1 MQEDVPEYHYTV
13 ERLPPSRV
21 GHRWGWQLFHGD
33 RLVAGGWHLGEHRAL
48 LAIRSA
54 ASRAAHQRLG
64 VRALRPDR
72 ALFDG
77 PFINGMSVG
86 VRSGAVALRLV
97 PRPRGVGAQAQAAQ
111 PAG

>member
-33 RLVAGGWHLGEHRAL
+33 RLVAGGWHFGEHRAL
-48 LAIRSA
+48 LAIRTA

-64 VRALRPDR
+64 IRALRPDR
-72 ALFDG
+72 ALFDR
-77 PFINGMSVG
+77 PFINGMSVS
-86 VRSGAVALRLV
+86 VHSGAVALRLV
-97 PRPRGVGAQAQAAQ
+97 PRPLADRAPAQAQAA
-111 PAG
+111 